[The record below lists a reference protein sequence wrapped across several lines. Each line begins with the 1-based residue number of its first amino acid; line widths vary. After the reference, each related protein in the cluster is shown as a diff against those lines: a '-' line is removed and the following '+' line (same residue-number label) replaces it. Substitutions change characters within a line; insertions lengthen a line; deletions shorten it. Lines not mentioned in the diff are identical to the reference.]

1 VPKEEPKEDPQPI
14 PVVKVDRDE
23 FLMTK
28 VMREAINKKYKILQV
43 IGKGSYGCVSKAQCL
58 ETG

>member
-1 VPKEEPKEDPQPI
+1 VPKEEPKEDPQTI